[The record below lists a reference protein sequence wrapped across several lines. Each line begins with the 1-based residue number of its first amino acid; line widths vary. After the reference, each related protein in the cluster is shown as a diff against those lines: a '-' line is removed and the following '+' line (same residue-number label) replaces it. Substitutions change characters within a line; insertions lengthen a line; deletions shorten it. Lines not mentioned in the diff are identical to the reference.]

1 MNLFLTDDGVLK
13 LGYYGLVSQ
22 SECFSIKNWDCD
34 GVRSFAPEVL
44 KRVFKLKSDVWS
56 FGISL
61 IEMMGMTPYYECETN
76 HLPAVY
82 NRNALPFHKSE
93 INSADLIVFLHKCFK
108 MDVYERWSVSE
119 LMNVSV
125 T

>member
-1 MNLFLTDDGVLK
+1 MNLFLTEDGVLK
-13 LGYYGLVSQ
+13 LGYYGLASQ

-61 IEMMGMTPYYECETN
+61 IEMMGIRPYYEYETN

-82 NRNALPFHKSE
+82 NRNALPFHNRE
-93 INSADLIVFLHKCFK
+93 INSVDLIVFLHKFFK